1 VTLEDTMEPDRP
13 RERATSFGAAAD
25 LYDSARPTYPAD
37 AVAWAFETL
46 GVGRWRVADI
56 GAGTGI
62 MTRVLVRLGLDV
74 VAVEPDELMRQRLM
88 TTTPEVEAVPGAAED
103 LPFADC
109 TLDAAI
115 AAQSYHWFN
124 RERAHAEL
132 GRAIRPGGVFA
143 AIWNVRE
150 ESVPWVREYSRIVE
164 GDRGPRG
171 PNEVPADGGHD
182 PEFGGL
188 FTPVEE
194 RLFHHESV
202 QTPAGLIALL
212 RSRSYY
218 LTASPERRATLDSG
232 IRELTERH
240 PDLSGRSEFALPYV
254 TRVFRARRG

>member
-1 VTLEDTMEPDRP
+1 MELDR
-13 RERATSFGAAAD
+13 RRARASSFGAAAG
-25 LYDSARPTYPAD
+25 LYDAARPTYPAD

-62 MTRVLVRLGLDV
+62 MTRVLVGLGLDV
-74 VAVEPDELMRQRLM
+74 VAVEPDELMRERLM
-88 TTTPEVEAVPGAAED
+88 AITPEVEAVPGAAED
-103 LPFADC
+103 LPFDIG

-115 AAQSYHWFN
+115 AAQSYHWFD

-143 AIWNVRE
+143 AIWNVRD
-150 ESVPWVREYSRIVE
+150 ESVPWVSEYSRIVG
-164 GDRGPRG
+164 GDRGP
-171 PNEVPADGGHD
+171 NELPADGGRD

-194 RLFHHESV
+194 RIFHHESV
-202 QTPAGLIALL
+202 QTPAGLIALM

-218 LTASPERRATLDSG
+218 LTATPDRRAALDSG
-232 IRELTERH
+232 IGELTERH

-254 TRVFRARRG
+254 TRVFRASRR